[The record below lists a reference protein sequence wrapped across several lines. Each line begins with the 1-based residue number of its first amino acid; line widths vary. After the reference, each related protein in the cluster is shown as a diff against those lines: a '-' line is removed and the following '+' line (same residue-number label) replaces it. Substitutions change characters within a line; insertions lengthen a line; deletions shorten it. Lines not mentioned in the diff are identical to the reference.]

1 MRTVGAITNQ
11 SGYPYQ
17 WIHQTDYAP
26 RDGYQEHYAT
36 FGNPITMR
44 VVNNRELYEFAQLSS
59 TIFQSRMRTLNITYP
74 YDFSDRATY
83 QRRTEQRA
91 PYGL

>member
-1 MRTVGAITNQ
+1 MRTIGAFTNP

-17 WIHQTDYAP
+17 WMHGADYAP
-26 RDGYQEHYAT
+26 RDGYQEHYTT

-44 VVNNRELYEFAQLSS
+44 VANIREAYESVRLSFS
-59 TIFQSRMRTLNITYP
+59 TLQRGMQILNIYYP
-74 YDFSDRATY
+74 YNFSDRTTY
-83 QRRTEQRA
+83 QRRDGQRA

>member
-1 MRTVGAITNQ
+1 MRTTLAITNQ

-17 WIHQTDYAP
+17 WGYTADYAP
-26 RDGYQEHYAT
+26 RDGYQENYIT

-44 VVNNRELYEFAQLSS
+44 VVNNREEYEFAQLFASA
-59 TIFQSRMRTLNITYP
+59 IQRGMRTPGITYP
-74 YDFSDRATY
+74 YDFSDRTTY
-83 QRRTEQRA
+83 QRRSGQRA